1 MVNTALPLP
10 PKRSLT
16 LLLAALYGFCR
27 LILWGICALV
37 GSAARSVANAP
48 LALLPGTLGMPFS
61 FACVVKLGSRRPLRT
76 VSLIAF
82 VTAIFCIVVP
92 VTIIFRGLCGKVS
105 QDNPVPGSRATQP
118 GAETPLI
125 VSAFG
130 VYAIVMLALAGPL
143 SRLIR
148 LTAHFPPVFF
158 AIISTSLICLKSRKA
173 SMALPFFIC
182 PQRTPVTGLVQR
194 IECLSRV
201 PGGAVTG

>member
-82 VTAIFCIVVP
+82 VRAIFCIVVP

-105 QDNPVPGSRATQP
+105 QDNPVPGSRATQSRGRNAVDCQRFWCLRHRDARACRP
-118 GAETPLI
+118 IIQAYPPDCPFSPRLFCNHQYQPHPPEIPQSLYGVAVLYL
-125 VSAFG
+125 SAADARHG
-130 VYAIVMLALAGPL
+130 LG
-143 SRLIR
+143 S
-148 LTAHFPPVFF
+148 AH
-158 AIISTSLICLKSRKA
+158 
-173 SMALPFFIC
+173 
-182 PQRTPVTGLVQR
+182 
-194 IECLSRV
+194 RV
-201 PGGAVTG
+201 PFAGSGGAVTG